1 MDMHDIAREILL
13 YFGSYKFKKKKKRE
27 GGKLDDPLAR
37 REDDVR
43 AKAGS
48 EKFLYPRFIRRNLSH
63 SRARCS

>member
-1 MDMHDIAREILL
+1 MGMHDTAREILL
-13 YFGSYKFKKKKKRE
+13 RFVRVRKRKKKRK

-37 REDDVR
+37 REGDVR

-48 EKFLYPRFIRRNLSH
+48 EKFLYSRIIHRNLSH